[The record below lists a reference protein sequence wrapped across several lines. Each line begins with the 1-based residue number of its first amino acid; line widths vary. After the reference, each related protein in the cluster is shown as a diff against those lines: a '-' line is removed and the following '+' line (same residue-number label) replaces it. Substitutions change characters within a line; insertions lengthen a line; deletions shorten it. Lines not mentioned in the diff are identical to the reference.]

1 MHVSCSRAVEI
12 HFTKLKLK
20 LTHIKHEKG
29 EDMCELDI
37 CILDH
42 DQVEKTFPSTIFAM
56 AHTTEYHLC
65 EIVFV

>member
-42 DQVEKTFPSTIFAM
+42 DQVEKTTFAV